1 MIKTALNNNIKKT
14 HKNKKKR
21 MFYFKRDF
29 QLYVLLLI
37 PLTYFLVFKYLPMY
51 GVIIA
56 FKDYNIFDGVFK
68 SNWIGFDVFRE
79 IFKMKD
85 FFSAV
90 KNTFMLNFLDLFLG
104 FPIPIILAILINEI
118 RSIKFKKVSQTILYF
133 PHFISWVIIGG
144 IATQLFSQTGLV
156 NSFLKTS
163 GLSTIPFLTNG
174 PWWIVTYLFTGI
186 WQGAGWGTILYL
198 AAIIGINPELFE
210 AAQIDGANRLKRIW
224 YIILPGMKSTIVIL
238 LILNLGQI
246 TSIGFDRPYVLG
258 NAFVHQYSDVIS
270 TFVYNIGL
278 VNGRFNVA
286 TAVGLFQS
294 LVGVVFLV
302 GAQFIADKLGEQGI
316 W

>member
-1 MIKTALNNNIKKT
+1 
-14 HKNKKKR
+14 
-21 MFYFKRDF
+21 
-29 QLYVLLLI
+29 
-37 PLTYFLVFKYLPMY
+37 
-51 GVIIA
+51 
-56 FKDYNIFDGVFK
+56 
-68 SNWIGFDVFRE
+68 
-79 IFKMKD
+79 
-85 FFSAV
+85 
-90 KNTFMLNFLDLFLG
+90 
-104 FPIPIILAILINEI
+104 
-118 RSIKFKKVSQTILYF
+118 
-133 PHFISWVIIGG
+133 
-144 IATQLFSQTGLV
+144 
-156 NSFLKTS
+156 
-163 GLSTIPFLTNG
+163 
-174 PWWIVTYLFTGI
+174 GI